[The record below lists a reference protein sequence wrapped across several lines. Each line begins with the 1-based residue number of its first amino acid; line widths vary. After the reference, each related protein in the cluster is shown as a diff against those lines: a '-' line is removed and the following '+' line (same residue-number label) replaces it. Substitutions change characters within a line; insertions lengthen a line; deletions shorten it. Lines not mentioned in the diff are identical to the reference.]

1 VTVVVPVI
9 EPLSSLILLY
19 VTATEALAV
28 IEALPPAI
36 SIPFAVTVPLAVIL
50 AEASA
55 IEPPVADT
63 IASANIAPLPNCVL
77 VPIADTSAK
86 PFITA
91 LPNTN
96 APLVVT
102 VIVAVAFMLAADV
115 LKRIPDA
122 DTVASAV
129 ICADASSVL
138 PANELKGAWE
148 NELIPNNLFS
158 FYISLFRLLEAEL
171 RLLTTI

>member
-1 VTVVVPVI
+1 LPEFSN
-9 EPLSSLILLY
+9 EPN
-19 VTATEALAV
+19 
-28 IEALPPAI
+28 
-36 SIPFAVTVPLAVIL
+36 AVTVPVAVIL

-63 IASANIAPLPNCVL
+63 VAVPVIDALPNVVL
-77 VPIADTSAK
+77 VANADTSAK

-102 VIVAVAFMLAADV
+102 VTVAVALMLALDV
-115 LKRIPDA
+115 LKRVPDA
-122 DTVASAV
+122 LTVASAV
-129 ICADASSVL
+129 ICAAASTNL

-148 NELIPNNLFS
+148 NALMPNI
-158 FYISLFRLLEAEL
+158 YCSLFVCW
-171 RLLTTI
+171 

>member
-1 VTVVVPVI
+1 
-9 EPLSSLILLY
+9 
-19 VTATEALAV
+19 
-28 IEALPPAI
+28 
-36 SIPFAVTVPLAVIL
+36 VIL

-63 IASANIAPLPNCVL
+63 VAVPNIAPLPNVVL
-77 VPIADTSAK
+77 VATADKFAN

-102 VIVAVAFMLAADV
+102 VTVAVAVMLALDV
-115 LKRIPDA
+115 LKRVPEALTI
-122 DTVASAV
+122 ASAV
-129 ICADASSVL
+129 ITADASTNL

-148 NELIPNNLFS
+148 KLAMPNI
-158 FYISLFRLLEAEL
+158 YCSLFFCWFWYVAFV
-171 RLLTTI
+171 

>member
-1 VTVVVPVI
+1 VPV
-9 EPLSSLILLY
+9 
-19 VTATEALAV
+19 
-28 IEALPPAI
+28 
-36 SIPFAVTVPLAVIL
+36 AVIL

-77 VPIADTSAK
+77 VPNADTSAK
-86 PFITA
+86 PFIDA

-102 VIVAVAFMLAADV
+102 VIVAVAVMLAANV
-115 LKRIPDA
+115 LKRVADA

-129 ICADASSVL
+129 ITADASTNL

-148 NELIPNNLFS
+148 KLAMPNIYYSSAGVLPCLIHS
-158 FYISLFRLLEAEL
+158 
-171 RLLTTI
+171 

>member
-1 VTVVVPVI
+1 MIATV
-9 EPLSSLILLY
+9 
-19 VTATEALAV
+19 ALAV
-28 IEALPPAI
+28 IEALPDCTNEPN
-36 SIPFAVTVPLAVIL
+36 AVTVPVAVML
-50 AEASA
+50 AEANA
-55 IEPPVADT
+55 KEPPVADT

-77 VPIADTSAK
+77 VPIADTSAN

-102 VIVAVAFMLAADV
+102 VIVAVAVMLAADV
-115 LKRIPDA
+115 LKRVADA

-129 ICADASSVL
+129 ICAAASNVL

-158 FYISLFRLLEAEL
+158 F
-171 RLLTTI
+171 

>member
-1 VTVVVPVI
+1 M
-9 EPLSSLILLY
+9 
-19 VTATEALAV
+19 EALA
-28 IEALPPAI
+28 PI
-36 SIPFAVTVPLAVIL
+36 SNEPNAVTVPVAVIL

-63 IASANIAPLPNCVL
+63 IASANIAPLLNCIL
-77 VPIADTSAK
+77 LATADTSAK

-102 VIVAVAFMLAADV
+102 VIVAVAVMLAADV
-115 LKRIPDA
+115 LKRVPDA
-122 DTVASAV
+122 LTVASAV
-129 ICADASSVL
+129 ICAAASTNL

-148 NELIPNNLFS
+148 KLAMPNI
-158 FYISLFRLLEAEL
+158 YCSLFVCW
-171 RLLTTI
+171 